1 MVEPSGEAPNT
12 LSANCHSRSN
22 TPMPELDTG
31 GFTVA
36 CSTCPGGTGGGV
48 PVVDSDS
55 EIQSVTAR
63 VNYRFGK

>member
-1 MVEPSGEAPNT
+1 
-12 LSANCHSRSN
+12 
-22 TPMPELDTG
+22 
-31 GFTVA
+31 VA
-36 CSTCPGGTGGGV
+36 CPTCPGGTGGGV